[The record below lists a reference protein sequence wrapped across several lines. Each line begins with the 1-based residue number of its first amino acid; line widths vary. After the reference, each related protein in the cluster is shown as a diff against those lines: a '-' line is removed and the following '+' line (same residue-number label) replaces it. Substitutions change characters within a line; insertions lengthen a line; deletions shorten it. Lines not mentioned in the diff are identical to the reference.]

1 MTHQEFFAN
10 HWHKEMKRTLVA
22 IKGLPTDMSKLEYK
36 PNEKSRTAHQI
47 IGHILPHAEDMFL
60 AITSGDINEQQLTFN
75 NTEEAA
81 TYFEKNSQLLIEKVK
96 TVSDEDWANKMIS
109 LTVGNRKIYEGK
121 MTDMY
126 WTLLLDLV
134 HHRGQLSTY
143 YRAMDMRNPS
153 IYGPSAEDMEDMMK
167 AAAKN

>member
-1 MTHQEFFAN
+1 MTHQEFFAKN
-10 HWHKEMKRTLVA
+10 FHKEMKRTLVA

-36 PNEKSRTAHQI
+36 PNEKSRTAHEI
-47 IGHILPHAEDMFL
+47 IGHILPHAEDLYL

-75 NTEEAA
+75 STEEAA
-81 TYFEKNSQLLIEKVK
+81 NYFEKNSQLLIEKVK
-96 TVSDEDWANKMIS
+96 TVSDEDWANRMITLS
-109 LTVGNRKIYEGK
+109 VHGRKIYEGK
-121 MTDMY
+121 MMDMF
-126 WTLLLDLV
+126 WTIMMDLI

-143 YRAMDMRNPS
+143 YRAMGMRNPS